1 MAMVIS
7 VTLLLLRS
15 IVRLTGLLAGECWTL
30 TDVHWVV
37 VSEVCSWTG
46 DMAGQPSES
55 ISGDQR
61 VILARRSVRQL
72 SRSLAHNTDTL
83 ASGDAPLIASCVSRG
98 SYVRLDRLYTC
109 KELVALFLCSVT
121 PGPFIRSVPPI
132 FSKKEKRRNLVQN
145 IALDKSN

>member
-1 MAMVIS
+1 
-7 VTLLLLRS
+7 
-15 IVRLTGLLAGECWTL
+15 
-30 TDVHWVV
+30 
-37 VSEVCSWTG
+37 
-46 DMAGQPSES
+46 MAGQPSES

-109 KELVALFLCSVT
+109 KELLALFLYGAKLSVT
-121 PGPFIRSVPPI
+121 PGPSIRPVPPI